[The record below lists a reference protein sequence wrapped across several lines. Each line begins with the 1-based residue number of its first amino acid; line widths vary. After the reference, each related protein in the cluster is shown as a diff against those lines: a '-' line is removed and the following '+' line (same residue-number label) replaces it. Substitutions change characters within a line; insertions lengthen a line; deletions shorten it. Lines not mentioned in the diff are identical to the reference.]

1 MQIYRLEEK
10 EMGYDIERFRAV
22 LKRLIGDEKQ
32 VSFARTHGVSPEHL
46 SRLLRADT
54 VSRPSKDLLKKL
66 SGGSQLDLSE
76 LLEAC
81 GYENDALQ
89 ESLYTSEERARIN
102 AEEIRE
108 NMTAMTKYCRV
119 YKNLAEYLN
128 EYIMLHDKRG
138 AAFKIGAKT
147 EYDGEGHFDAEY
159 VAPIAADF
167 VWGERTCRIWAA
179 LYFSETRGGKVIVL
193 DAAIDGASLAETS
206 AVSAEKM
213 EEVKTMPFL
222 YRIQDVKG
230 MEVQGRFLKTA
241 FKGDKEKIP
250 YTYIGFGIDFFPDE
264 FSEIIKTGFIAIHAE
279 SLGDASMLEKG
290 LRNDGV
296 EKVISELNK
305 ALGTGKGFGNIIA
318 EVMSRETGLPFRYYE
333 SAEKERKSAVII
345 SQEEKNKWD
354 INELG
359 EVVRKYAGML
369 GLKEFGECAVF
380 SYGYLQTEN
389 RFQT

>member
-1 MQIYRLEEK
+1 MKNYRLEDK
-10 EMGYDIERFRAV
+10 EMGYDIERFRAI

-179 LYFSETRGGKVIVL
+179 LKRSKQCPSFTG
-193 DAAIDGASLAETS
+193 
-206 AVSAEKM
+206 
-213 EEVKTMPFL
+213 
-222 YRIQDVKG
+222 YR
-230 MEVQGRFLKTA
+230 M
-241 FKGDKEKIP
+241 
-250 YTYIGFGIDFFPDE
+250 
-264 FSEIIKTGFIAIHAE
+264 
-279 SLGDASMLEKG
+279 
-290 LRNDGV
+290 
-296 EKVISELNK
+296 
-305 ALGTGKGFGNIIA
+305 
-318 EVMSRETGLPFRYYE
+318 
-333 SAEKERKSAVII
+333 
-345 SQEEKNKWD
+345 
-354 INELG
+354 
-359 EVVRKYAGML
+359 
-369 GLKEFGECAVF
+369 
-380 SYGYLQTEN
+380 
-389 RFQT
+389 